1 MEKKIVKV
9 LFKTFAWLAISP
21 FYELKKMCFVE
32 RRFHGLCWVR
42 PFVLMV
48 MFVSVLFFVLKGEYF
63 SIHFQ

>member
-1 MEKKIVKV
+1 
-9 LFKTFAWLAISP
+9 
-21 FYELKKMCFVE
+21 MCFVE

-42 PFVLMV
+42 PFILMV